1 MIAAVRGTVEGK
13 TLDSIFVAVGGVT
26 LRVFAPITTV
36 GRLETGQPAHLYTY
50 LLVRE
55 DALTLYG
62 FSSADE
68 RDTFELL
75 LSVGGVGPQMGLALI
90 GALGAPGLR
99 EAVLTEDVDRLTTAP
114 RVGKKLAAR
123 MVLELRPRFE
133 KLGLTLPEGAA
144 ASSGGASSARAQVVE
159 ALTGLGYTPSQAAAA
174 VRSLPTDARG
184 SVEDLIVRA
193 LRALGPE

>member
-26 LRVFAPITTV
+26 LRVLAPITTV
-36 GRLETGQPAHLYTY
+36 GHLETGQPAHLYTY

-62 FSSADE
+62 FTSADE
-68 RDTFELL
+68 RDTFEQLL
-75 LSVGGVGPQMGLALI
+75 GVGGVGPQMGLALI

-133 KLGLTLPEGAA
+133 KLGLTVPEGVGAGP
-144 ASSGGASSARAQVVE
+144 ASNARAQVVE
-159 ALTGLGYTPSQAAAA
+159 ALTGLGYTPAQAAAA
-174 VRSLPTDARG
+174 VRSLPADAQG

>member
-13 TLDSIFVAVGGVT
+13 TLDSVFVAVGGVT
-26 LRVFAPITTV
+26 LRVFAPLTTI
-36 GRLETGQPAHLYTY
+36 GRLETGQTAHLYTY
-50 LLVRE
+50 LLVRQ

-68 RDTFELL
+68 RDTFEQL

-90 GALGAPGLR
+90 GTLGAPGLR

-133 KLGLTLPEGAA
+133 KMGLALPAGAGAGPAA
-144 ASSGGASSARAQVVE
+144 AGNVRTQVVE
-159 ALTGLGYTPSQAAAA
+159 ALTGLGYTPTQAAAA
-174 VRSLPTDARG
+174 VRSLPADAQG
-184 SVEDLIVRA
+184 SVEDLILRA

>member
-13 TLDSIFVAVGGVT
+13 SLDSIFVAVGGVT
-26 LRVFAPITTV
+26 LRVLAPITTI
-36 GRLETGQPAHLYTY
+36 GRVETGQPAHLYTY
-50 LLVRE
+50 LLVRQ

-62 FSSADE
+62 FTSADE
-68 RDTFELL
+68 RDTFEQL

-90 GALGAPGLR
+90 GALGAAGLR
-99 EAVLTEDVDRLTTAP
+99 EAVLGDDVDRLTTAP

-133 KLGLTLPEGAA
+133 KLGLTLPAGAGA
-144 ASSGGASSARAQVVE
+144 GSGAVASARAQVVE
-159 ALTGLGYTPSQAAAA
+159 ALTGLGYTPAQATAA
-174 VRSLPTDARG
+174 VRSLPADAQG
-184 SVEDLIVRA
+184 SVEDLILRA

>member
-26 LRVFAPITTV
+26 LRVLAPITTV
-36 GRLETGQPAHLYTY
+36 GRLETGQPAHLYTS

-62 FSSADE
+62 FTSADE
-68 RDTFELL
+68 RDTFEQLL
-75 LSVGGVGPQMGLALI
+75 GVGGVGPQMGLALI

-133 KLGLTLPEGAA
+133 KLGLTVPEGVGAGP
-144 ASSGGASSARAQVVE
+144 ASNARAQVVE
-159 ALTGLGYTPSQAAAA
+159 ALTGLGYTPAQAAAA
-174 VRSLPTDARG
+174 VRSLPADAQG

>member
-1 MIAAVRGTVEGK
+1 MISAIRGTVEGK
-13 TLDSIFVAVGGVT
+13 TLDSVYVAVGGITV
-26 LRVFAPITTV
+26 RVFAPITTISHS
-36 GRLETGQPAHLYTY
+36 EIGQPVHLHTY

-62 FSSADE
+62 FADADA
-68 RDTFELL
+68 RDTFEQL

-90 GALGAPGLR
+90 GALGASGLR

-123 MVLELRPRFE
+123 LVLELRPRFE
-133 KLGLTLPEGAA
+133 KMGLMLPVGAGGGPA
-144 ASSGGASSARAQVVE
+144 LASNVRAQVVE
-159 ALTGLGYTPSQAAAA
+159 ALTGLGYTPAQASAA
-174 VRSLPTDARG
+174 VRSLPADAEG
-184 SVEDLIVRA
+184 GVEELILRA